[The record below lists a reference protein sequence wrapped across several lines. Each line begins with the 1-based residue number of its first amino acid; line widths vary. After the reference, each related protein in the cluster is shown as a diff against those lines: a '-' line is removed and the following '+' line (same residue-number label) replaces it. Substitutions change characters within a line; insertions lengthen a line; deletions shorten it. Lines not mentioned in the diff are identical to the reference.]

1 MDKTKYKV
9 PDAVAYILTL
19 KTGLKIDHEMSIGSL
34 KNILLRDSMQ
44 GF

>member
-19 KTGLKIDHEMSIGSL
+19 KTGLKIDHDMSLGQL
-34 KNILLRDSMQ
+34 KNKLYRDSMQ